1 MDYGHDSLEPSFT
14 SPEPL
19 VASGGNIDSLCETYF
34 NDVGF
39 YPEDRHF
46 CPQKTME
53 ANNWRLGADQASE
66 AYDDYGA
73 SASYY
78 DVNDWKLSD
87 EALHDLKPFLPDE
100 EEWSAQQE
108 NNYEALSYEASDL
121 PLQNLDNLALD
132 DKPYD
137 GFNGELRQSLCPPST
152 TEYSS
157 PEPMYS
163 STGAHI
169 PVNEPQFISQPP
181 NILEKIPSK
190 RKRVRGPKNWEF
202 LIRLLA
208 DKRTNPSL
216 IRWEDES
223 TATFRLVQPEKI
235 AQMWSTRT
243 PDSPPLTYNNFARGL
258 RYHYSRG
265 ALQPVSEKQLVYRC
279 GPKALQYLIDL
290 RKGSSNEDV

>member
-1 MDYGHDSLEPSFT
+1 MDYGYDSLEPSFT

-19 VASGGNIDSLCETYF
+19 AASGGNIDHLCEMYI

-39 YPEDRHF
+39 YSEEWHS

-53 ANNWRLGADQASE
+53 ANNWRPGADQASE
-66 AYDDYGA
+66 MYNDYGS

-87 EALHDLKPFLPDE
+87 KALHDLKPFLLNE
-100 EEWSAQQE
+100 EEWSPEQE
-108 NNYEALSYEASDL
+108 SNYDALTYEASDL
-121 PLQNLDNLALD
+121 PLQDLDNLALD
-132 DKPYD
+132 DEPYD
-137 GFNGELRQSLCPPST
+137 GLVGELQQPLCPLSS

-157 PEPMYS
+157 AEPLRS
-163 STGAHI
+163 SSGGHI
-169 PVNEPQFISQPP
+169 LVDEPQPISQPP
-181 NILEKIPSK
+181 DILEKIPSK

-243 PDSPPLTYNNFARGL
+243 PDSPPVPL
-258 RYHYSRG
+258 
-265 ALQPVSEKQLVYRC
+265 
-279 GPKALQYLIDL
+279 
-290 RKGSSNEDV
+290 